1 MPSITVRD
9 IPEEIYQKIK
19 QEAVA
24 NKRSI
29 NSEILYGLEQNY
41 GKTQQNKQ
49 TILENVR
56 RLRSITKGRIYLT
69 DAEITKAKN
78 EGRA

>member
-9 IPEEIYQKIK
+9 IPEAIYQKIK
-19 QEAVA
+19 ENAIA

-41 GKTQQNKQ
+41 SKSKQ
-49 TILENVR
+49 DKKDTINQVR
-56 RLRSITKGRIYLT
+56 NLRAKTKGRIYLT
-69 DAEITKAKN
+69 EADIAQAKS